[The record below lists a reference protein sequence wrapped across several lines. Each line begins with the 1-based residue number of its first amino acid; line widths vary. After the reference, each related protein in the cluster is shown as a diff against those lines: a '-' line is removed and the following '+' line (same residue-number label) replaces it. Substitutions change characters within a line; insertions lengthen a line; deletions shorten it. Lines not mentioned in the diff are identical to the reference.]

1 MRKAVLF
8 IITTILIIG
17 ASCEKRIK
25 IAPDIL
31 NLPFPTEGSKDIIL
45 EKDINQLLNRSWL
58 SLRKGKIQDATYH
71 NRKALNLS
79 PKSPPLWVMEGYINL
94 ANGDINKAKK
104 NFTLSLQLESNYP
117 TALNALAYIN
127 FLEKN
132 YVKAYELYKNLA
144 LLFPDF
150 PSAEINLN
158 IATLKA
164 IEYYKYEAERNL
176 SRSKYKEAIE
186 DYKKAI
192 VISPTLWELHYN
204 LSQIYI
210 NLKDY
215 KNAIIYLQLAN
226 NFNPQSKKIK
236 ETLANLLFYIGDYR
250 KALTFYQDLSE
261 MEPANEEW
269 KSKIIECR
277 RLISFMALP
286 EEFKNAEKA
295 DKISRAVLAAYLIYK
310 IPSLSKISPIKA
322 SILTDISSHWA
333 KDFIIKIVNL
343 DILEELPNHT
353 FEPNRYVKRSELATC
368 IYKIIKLLKKAKP
381 DLDFLNSAQ
390 INNDI
395 RIIDVSR
402 DYINYDAIK
411 TAVNLRLME
420 VDDKMQFKPENY
432 ITGKELASVIERIAP
447 LFSN

>member
-1 MRKAVLF
+1 MRKAILFILALF
-8 IITTILIIG
+8 IIEV
-17 ASCEKRIK
+17 ACEKRVEIS
-25 IAPDIL
+25 PDIL

-45 EKDINQLLNRSWL
+45 EKNISHLLNKSWL
-58 SLRKGKIQDATYH
+58 SLRKGKIQEATYH

-94 ANGDINKAKK
+94 ANANINKAKK
-104 NFTLSLQLESNYP
+104 NFTISLQLEPNYP

-127 FLEKN
+127 FLQKN

-144 LLFPDF
+144 ILYPDF

-158 IATLKA
+158 ISTLKV
-164 IEYYKYEAERNL
+164 IEYYKYEAEKNI
-176 SRSKYKEAIE
+176 SHSKYKEAIE

-236 ETLANLLFYIGDYR
+236 ETLASLLFNTGDYK
-250 KALTFYQDLSE
+250 KALTFYQDLLD
-261 MEPANEEW
+261 MEPANDEW

-277 RLISFMALP
+277 RLISFLNLP
-286 EEFKNAEKA
+286 EEFRNAEKA
-295 DKISRAVLAAYLIYK
+295 NKISRAVLAAYLIYK
-310 IPSLSKISPIKA
+310 MPSLSRISPIKA

-353 FEPNRYVKRSELATC
+353 FEPSRYVKRSELATC
-368 IYKIIKLLKKAKP
+368 LYKMLKLLKKAKP
-381 DLDFLNSAQ
+381 DLDFLNTAQ

-395 RIIDVSR
+395 RITDISR
-402 DYINYDAIK
+402 EYINYDAIK
-411 TAVNLRLME
+411 TVVNLKLME
-420 VDDKMQFKPENY
+420 IDDKMQFKPENY
-432 ITGKELASVIERIAP
+432 ITGKELVSVIERIAP